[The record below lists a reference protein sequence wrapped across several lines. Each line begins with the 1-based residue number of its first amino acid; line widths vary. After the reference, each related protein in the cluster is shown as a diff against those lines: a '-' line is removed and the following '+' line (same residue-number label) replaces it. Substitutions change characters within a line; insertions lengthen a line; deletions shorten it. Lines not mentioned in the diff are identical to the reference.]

1 MVETSDKDKLVAIN
15 IVLQINRTQ
24 LLDTNVKDT
33 IQIQWQQLIF
43 IADTARFWKPG
54 PNPIKNIFIL
64 NLFWQYLPPVNFMAF
79 ISHHPIKIFSA
90 FIYSTLEFKHSN
102 WLLILM

>member
-1 MVETSDKDKLVAIN
+1 MYCHVNKEHMVETSDKDKLVATN

-43 IADTARFWKPG
+43 NSKHGQVLKTRTQSYK
-54 PNPIKNIFIL
+54 KNIFIL
-64 NLFWQYLPPVNFMAF
+64 NLFW
-79 ISHHPIKIFSA
+79 
-90 FIYSTLEFKHSN
+90 
-102 WLLILM
+102 